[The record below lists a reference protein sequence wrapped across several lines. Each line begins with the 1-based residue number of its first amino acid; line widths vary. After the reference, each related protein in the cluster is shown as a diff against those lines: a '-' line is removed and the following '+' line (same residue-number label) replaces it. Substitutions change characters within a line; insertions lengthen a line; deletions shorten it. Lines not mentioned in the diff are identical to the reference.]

1 MTRTACQKKESR
13 AMQHL
18 QAVDPILGAVIEKS
32 KLSKVK
38 PRTNYFQ
45 SLVEEIISQQLSGR
59 VADVITERFIG
70 LFDNAPFPTPD
81 SILAR
86 SDEEL
91 RKAGLS
97 YQKISYIKNVSRAVS
112 AGELDFKKFPALT
125 DEEII
130 ASLTQ
135 IKGIGRWTAEMF
147 LMFTLGREDIFSY
160 GDLGLKNAMQR
171 IYGFRKHPSKKTAE
185 RISKKWHPH
194 RTLACRYL
202 WASLD
207 L

>member
-38 PRTNYFQ
+38 PRANYFQ

-70 LFDNAPFPTPD
+70 LFDNALFPTPD

-86 SDEEL
+86 SATSASKTPCSAYTVSASIPVKK
-91 RKAGLS
+91 RPS
-97 YQKISYIKNVSRAVS
+97 VSRKS
-112 AGELDFKKFPALT
+112 GTLT
-125 DEEII
+125 E
-130 ASLTQ
+130 
-135 IKGIGRWTAEMF
+135 
-147 LMFTLGREDIFSY
+147 
-160 GDLGLKNAMQR
+160 
-171 IYGFRKHPSKKTAE
+171 P
-185 RISKKWHPH
+185 WH
-194 RTLACRYL
+194 AAICG
-202 WASLD
+202 
-207 L
+207 